1 MTTTTG
7 RPPAR
12 STRVG
17 LALGRGL
24 LTGGVAGGALAAL
37 IVGVVVGKVPLFVTG
52 LGLPFV
58 YGLLLFL
65 AGRPR
70 RAREAAV
77 VPRTALAAVEGL
89 HVAESAMSERPVRF
103 DLTVTPDEGPAFRVE
118 FTQDINVVDLP
129 DYRPG
134 GVLVV
139 RYPPDRPWLMRIVK
153 RPTPEWEE
161 RAAGA
166 RPDAAPGAARV
177 SAPAEVRGVGFVGF
191 LGLLLGVAAVVL
203 LFRVDLFERGAADP
217 PSASAS
223 GSGAGVGA
231 GAGAA
236 PAPAPAPAPATPTV
250 SSTWSTRVVSAGS
263 GVIVLGAGQSFR
275 SDGELRRAIDSLT
288 AERDPRSA
296 IALVA
301 QEDLLSVAFSPTGG
315 KTPEFD
321 PLELPYERIPALI
334 EEARSSLGVHAPQS
348 WQLVA
353 DRLAG
358 SLSIRI
364 SVTGPEGTGLLE
376 ADVEGRVLRR
386 TPAS

>member
-7 RPPAR
+7 PPPAR
-12 STRVG
+12 STPVA

-24 LTGGVAGGALAAL
+24 LTGGVAGGSLAAL
-37 IVGVVVGKVPLFVTG
+37 VVGVVVEKVPLFVTG
-52 LGLPFV
+52 LGLPFA

-77 VPRTALAAVEGL
+77 VPRTALAVVESL
-89 HVAESAMSERPVRF
+89 HAAESTMSERPVRF
-103 DLTVTPDEGPAFRVE
+103 DLTVAPDEGPAFRVG

-139 RYPPDRPWLMRIVK
+139 RYPPDRPWLVRIVK

-166 RPDAAPGAARV
+166 RLDSVPGAVKV

-191 LGLLLGVAAVVL
+191 LGLLLGAAAVVL
-203 LFRVDLFERGAADP
+203 LFRVELFERGAADP
-217 PSASAS
+217 PSASGS
-223 GSGAGVGA
+223 GSGSAT
-231 GAGAA
+231 A
-236 PAPAPAPAPATPTV
+236 PAPTPATPTV
-250 SSTWSTRVVSAGS
+250 SSTWSTRVVTAES

-275 SDGELRRAIDSLT
+275 SDGELRRAINSLT
-288 AERDPRSA
+288 AEKDARSA
-296 IALVA
+296 VVLVA
-301 QEDLLSVAFSPTGG
+301 AEDTLSVAFSPTGG
-315 KTPEFD
+315 NTPAFD
-321 PLELPYERIPALI
+321 PLELPYERIPALV
-334 EEARSSLGVHAPQS
+334 EDARSSLGVHAPQS
-348 WQLVA
+348 WQLIA

-358 SLSIRI
+358 SLTLRI

-386 TPAS
+386 APAR

>member
-7 RPPAR
+7 PPPAR
-12 STRVG
+12 STPVA

-24 LTGGVAGGALAAL
+24 LTGGVAGGSLAAL
-37 IVGVVVGKVPLFVTG
+37 VVGVVVEEVPLFVTG
-52 LGLPFV
+52 LVLPFA

-65 AGRPR
+65 AGKPR
-70 RAREAAV
+70 QTREAAV
-77 VPRTALAAVEGL
+77 VPRTALAVVESL
-89 HVAESAMSERPVRF
+89 HAAESAMSDRPVRF
-103 DLTVTPDEGPAFRVE
+103 DLTVAPDEGPAFRVG

-139 RYPPDRPWLMRIVK
+139 RYPPDRPWLVRIVK

-166 RPDAAPGAARV
+166 RLDSAPGAVRV

-217 PSASAS
+217 PSAPGSADVSAS
-223 GSGAGVGA
+223 
-231 GAGAA
+231 AA
-236 PAPAPAPAPATPTV
+236 PTV
-250 SSTWSTRVVSAGS
+250 STTWSTRVVSAGS
-263 GVIVLGAGQSFR
+263 GVVVLGPGQSFR
-275 SDGELRRAIDSLT
+275 SEGELRRAVDSLT
-288 AERDPRSA
+288 AEKDSRAA
-296 IALVA
+296 ITVVVR
-301 QEDLLSVAFSPTGG
+301 EELLSVAFSPTGG
-315 KTPEFD
+315 KTPAFD
-321 PLELPYERIPALI
+321 PLELPYERIPALV
-334 EEARSSLGVHAPQS
+334 EEARSGLGVHDPQS
-348 WQLVA
+348 WQLIA

-358 SLSIRI
+358 SLTIRI

-386 TPAS
+386 TPAR